1 MKRLISS
8 FTLIGLL
15 AATALLSPRAAR
27 AEEEA
32 PDESS
37 SPADV
42 DLNPSDI
49 ASITAAVDTDDDSA
63 EARKKESR
71 KEKRNRKKAEDI
83 ENGREPLT
91 RVHAVGLGYNFKWL
105 TSPNTG
111 GMRFHGPAVAYA
123 YDVGRRVR
131 FMLNAR
137 SYFPVVARM
146 NNDKGSYSGSIRKDY
161 EEAWAFDFTLG
172 VGGMKRLGDKATLIL
187 GGGPHFSILRINSDV
202 YVPVEAVTMGIAAL
216 GRLRFDLD
224 DRDRFKAGV
233 DAQLAADFLSLITQN
248 SPADLAFVGSVVGTV
263 GVKF

>member
-1 MKRLISS
+1 MKRPTSS

-15 AATALLSPRAAR
+15 VAMLLAAPPMAR
-27 AEEEA
+27 AESESPEDLSASDEA
-32 PDESS
+32 QENAQANAEAAASDEPSS
-37 SPADV
+37 A
-42 DLNPSDI
+42 
-49 ASITAAVDTDDDSA
+49 DDDGS
-63 EARKKESR
+63 ETR
-71 KEKRNRKKAEDI
+71 KEKRARKKAEDI

-105 TSPNTG
+105 TSPATG

-146 NNDKGSYSGSIRKDY
+146 NNDKGSYSGSVRKDY
-161 EEAWAFDFTLG
+161 SQAWAFDFTVG
-172 VGGMKRLGDKATLIL
+172 VGGMKRLGEKATLIL
-187 GGGPHFSILRINSDV
+187 GGGPHFSILRLNSDV
-202 YVPVEAVTMGIAAL
+202 YVPVEAVTMGLAAL